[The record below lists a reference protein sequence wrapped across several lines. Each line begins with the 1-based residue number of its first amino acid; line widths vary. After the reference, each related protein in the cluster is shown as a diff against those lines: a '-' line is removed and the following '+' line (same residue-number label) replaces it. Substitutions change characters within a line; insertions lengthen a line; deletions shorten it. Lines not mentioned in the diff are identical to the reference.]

1 MKNIYDFDTPLVRRG
16 SGCVK
21 WDQLPTE
28 LESGNADDILPFW
41 VADMDF
47 RTAPAIVEAIQRR
60 AAHGAF
66 GYTHVTDSYYDA
78 VISWFERRHQWT
90 VKREW
95 IQYTQGVVPAL
106 SVVVKAFTEPGDQ
119 VVVQTPVY
127 NCFFSSVRNNGC
139 ELVTSALKLT
149 RDSLHY
155 EMDFDDLEAKVSN
168 PRAKLFI
175 LCNPHNPACRVWT
188 HEELLRVHNICK
200 KHGVVVVADEIHNEL
215 TYHGKRYVPYGVVSQ
230 MDNAVVCASPSKSFN
245 TAGLQVANIFC
256 ANAEWRQRIDRA
268 ININEVC
275 DVNPFGVVAVQA
287 AYNEGE
293 EWLDQLCDYIYK
305 NYEALCDYIAK
316 EMPRLR
322 VTPLEGT
329 YLAWIDITALGITS
343 EELTKKLLNEGRV
356 WVNSGTMYGPVDGE
370 GFIRVNM
377 ACPRAQ
383 LMEGLR
389 RIKQVVDK
397 CN

>member
-21 WDQLPTE
+21 WDQQPTE

-127 NCFFSSVRNNGC
+127 NFSSHRC
-139 ELVTSALKLT
+139 ATT
-149 RDSLHY
+149 
-155 EMDFDDLEAKVSN
+155 
-168 PRAKLFI
+168 
-175 LCNPHNPACRVWT
+175 
-188 HEELLRVHNICK
+188 
-200 KHGVVVVADEIHNEL
+200 VA
-215 TYHGKRYVPYGVVSQ
+215 S
-230 MDNAVVCASPSKSFN
+230 
-245 TAGLQVANIFC
+245 
-256 ANAEWRQRIDRA
+256 W
-268 ININEVC
+268 
-275 DVNPFGVVAVQA
+275 
-287 AYNEGE
+287 
-293 EWLDQLCDYIYK
+293 
-305 NYEALCDYIAK
+305 
-316 EMPRLR
+316 
-322 VTPLEGT
+322 
-329 YLAWIDITALGITS
+329 
-343 EELTKKLLNEGRV
+343 
-356 WVNSGTMYGPVDGE
+356 
-370 GFIRVNM
+370 
-377 ACPRAQ
+377 
-383 LMEGLR
+383 
-389 RIKQVVDK
+389 
-397 CN
+397 